1 MAMLW
6 GSTFFSIKAL
16 VSQEPVADLLAV
28 RFVIAAAVV
37 GSLGWRHW
45 RMPRRTFVHG
55 LVIGA
60 VYGTAQLVQ
69 TYGLAR
75 TPASV
80 SGFITGLYVVVTPFL
95 AAWMLR
101 RRIPRITWVAVVL
114 ATLGLGVLSVDVG
127 SVSLQAGT
135 GEALTLASAVLYAA
149 HIIAVDS
156 FGSPG
161 TALQLTTVELAVVAV
176 ICLVAAAPGGITM
189 PRTPGQWT
197 WMIYLAVIAGAI
209 PIFLQIWAQSY
220 VAPTAAAVIMAG
232 EPVWAAVFAVLFG
245 GESVSWRMVL
255 GGAAMVASMVL
266 VILGPRLTRLA
277 GVGSLQ
283 RRAGIDHEF
292 RPGDVA
298 RLRAA
303 QPAQGHG
310 DVHRLHPVDR
320 QRQV

>member
-6 GSTFFSIKAL
+6 GSTFFSIKWL
-16 VSQEPVADLLAV
+16 VGREPVADMLAI

-37 GSLGWRHW
+37 GSLARRHW
-45 RMPRRTFVHG
+45 RMPRRTLVHG

-60 VYGTAQLVQ
+60 IYGAAQLVQ

-95 AAWMLR
+95 AAWLLR
-101 RRIPRITWVAVVL
+101 HRIPGITWLAVVL
-114 ATLGLGVLSVDVG
+114 ATVGLGVLSIDVG
-127 SVSLQAGT
+127 SASLRAGL

-156 FGSPG
+156 YSSPG
-161 TALQLTTVELAVVAV
+161 TALQLTNVELTVVAV
-176 ICLVAAAPGGITM
+176 ICLVAALPGGITP
-189 PRTPGQWT
+189 PRTTAQWT
-197 WMIYLAVIAGAI
+197 WMIYLAIVAGAV

-245 GESVSWRMVL
+245 GESVSWRMLL
-255 GGAAMVASMVL
+255 GGTAMVGAMVL
-266 VILGPRLTRLA
+266 VILTPRLRRPSA
-277 GVGSLQ
+277 PNSPQ
-283 RRAGIDHEF
+283 RRAGIDHELGT
-292 RPGDVA
+292 RDVA
-298 RLRAA
+298 RLATA
-303 QPAQGHG
+303 QPPQGDG
-310 DVHRLHPVDR
+310 DVERLHPVDG